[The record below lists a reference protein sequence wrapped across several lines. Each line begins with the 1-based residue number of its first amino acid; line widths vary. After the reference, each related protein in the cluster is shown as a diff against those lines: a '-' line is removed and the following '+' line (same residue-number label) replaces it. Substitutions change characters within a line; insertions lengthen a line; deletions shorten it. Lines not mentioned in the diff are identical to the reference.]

1 VSPVRFASAVSGHP
15 VTSLATGEVIGSV
28 LETIGERPDL
38 VVVTVTRAH
47 AGALED
53 VVSTIDA
60 LLHPLALIGCAAES
74 VVGRGTEVEE
84 VPGVSLWAGQV
95 GPLVAFSLSAVRRA
109 DDEWAFAGWPDHVG
123 FEPSAALILAD
134 PFTFPAHHFCTQ
146 LRVGRP
152 GLAVIGGY
160 TSGAAGPGGTRLAL
174 GERIRDNGAVAV
186 LLGSATEIVPVLS
199 QGCRPFGKV
208 MTVTRVEHNLVLEI
222 AGRPAMDHMVDQ
234 IGNHLG
240 RSEITG
246 IESNGILL
254 GRCVD
259 VSVLDPRRADLLFRP
274 LVGVERATGALAVND
289 RIPLGSTVQFALRT
303 AGTASDDLAEALSGR
318 SADAALLF
326 PCSGRGSRL
335 FDVPDHDAG
344 AVARSLGPIP
354 LGGCFASGEFGPV
367 GGENFVHNFAASMAL
382 FRERGVGGA
391 SSHAAV
397 HDR

>member
-160 TSGAAGPGGTRLAL
+160 TRLAL

-274 LVGVERATGALAVND
+274 LVGVERATGAL
-289 RIPLGSTVQFALRT
+289 VQFALRT